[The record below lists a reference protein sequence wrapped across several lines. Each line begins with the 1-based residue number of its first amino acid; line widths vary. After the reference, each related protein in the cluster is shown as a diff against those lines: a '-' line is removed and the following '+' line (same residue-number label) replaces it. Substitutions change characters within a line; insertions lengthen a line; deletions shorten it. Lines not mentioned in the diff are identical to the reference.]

1 MSDINGA
8 LGVGVFPAYCDH
20 HAINLRRFQSEMPTR
35 VVNSAKPELSTIDRR
50 ILRALQEDG
59 RMTIQ
64 AIADRVGL
72 SASPCLRRIR
82 QMEEAGIIAAYS
94 AVVDQKAVGLP
105 VSVFISIK
113 LERQRAEELDRFG
126 LAIAA
131 WPEVMECYLMTGQF
145 DFLLRVVCADL
156 AAYEAF
162 LREKLTQ
169 VAGVSSIESSFSL
182 GQVKYSRVL
191 PI

>member
-1 MSDINGA
+1 MAD
-8 LGVGVFPAYCDH
+8 
-20 HAINLRRFQSEMPTR
+20 
-35 VVNSAKPELSTIDRR
+35 SAKFELTAIDRK

-72 SASPCLRRIR
+72 SPSPCLRRVR
-82 QMEEAGIIAAYS
+82 QMERAQIITGYS
-94 AVVDQKAVGLP
+94 ATVDQKAVGLP

-113 LERQRAEELDRFG
+113 LERQRARELDAFAA
-126 LAIAA
+126 AISR
-131 WPEVMECYLMTGQF
+131 WPEVMDAYLMTGQF

-156 AAYEAF
+156 ESYEHF

-169 VAGVSSIESSFSL
+169 VEGVASIESSFSL
-182 GQVKYSRVL
+182 GTLKVGRTL

>member
-1 MSDINGA
+1 MK
-8 LGVGVFPAYCDH
+8 
-20 HAINLRRFQSEMPTR
+20 
-35 VVNSAKPELSTIDRR
+35 SATIELTDTDRK
-50 ILRALQEDG
+50 ILKVLQENG

-64 AIADRVGL
+64 AVADRVGL

-82 QMEEAGIIAAYS
+82 RMEQAGVITAYS
-94 AVVDQKAVGLP
+94 ITLDQNAVGLP
-105 VSVFISIK
+105 VSVFVSIK
-113 LERQRAEELDRFG
+113 LERQRAAELDRFAE
-126 LAIAA
+126 AIAG

-156 AAYEAF
+156 GAYEAF
-162 LREKLTQ
+162 LRERLTQ
-169 VAGVSSIESSFSL
+169 LDGVGSIESSFAL

>member
-1 MSDINGA
+1 
-8 LGVGVFPAYCDH
+8 
-20 HAINLRRFQSEMPTR
+20 
-35 VVNSAKPELSTIDRR
+35 
-50 ILRALQEDG
+50 
-59 RMTIQ
+59 MTIQ

-82 QMEEAGIIAAYS
+82 QMEKSGIIAAYS
-94 AVVDQKAVGLP
+94 ATVDQRAVGLP

-113 LERQRAEELDRFG
+113 LERQRAAELDRFADAVG
-126 LAIAA
+126 A
-131 WPEVMECYLMTGQF
+131 WPEVMEGYLMTGQF

-156 AAYEAF
+156 AAYEGF

-169 VAGVSSIESSFSL
+169 VEGVGSIESSFSL
-182 GQVKYSRVL
+182 GQVKHSRVL

>member
-1 MSDINGA
+1 M
-8 LGVGVFPAYCDH
+8 FPQH
-20 HAINLRRFQSEMPTR
+20 FGLEM
-35 VVNSAKPELSTIDRR
+35 VKSAKIELTGTDRK
-50 ILRALQEDG
+50 ILKVLQEDG
-59 RMTIQ
+59 RKTIQ
-64 AIADRVGL
+64 AVADSVGL

-82 QMEEAGIIAAYS
+82 RMEQAGIITAYS
-94 AVVDQKAVGLP
+94 ITVDQDAVGLP
-105 VSVFISIK
+105 VSVFVSIK
-113 LERQRAEELDRFG
+113 LERQRAAQLDRFG
-126 LAIAA
+126 EAIAA

-156 AAYEAF
+156 AAYESF

-169 VAGVSSIESSFSL
+169 VDGVGSIESSFAL

>member
-1 MSDINGA
+1 MSDIHDA
-8 LGVGVFPAYCDH
+8 LAQAAFPAYCDASDRLSRKVPH
-20 HAINLRRFQSEMPTR
+20 GLAAGMT
-35 VVNSAKPELSTIDRR
+35 VSAKTELTSIDRR

-82 QMEEAGIIAAYS
+82 QMEDAGIISGYS
-94 AVVDQKAVGLP
+94 AVVEQKSVGLP

-126 LAIAA
+126 EAIAG

-156 AAYEAF
+156 AAYEQF
-162 LREKLTQ
+162 LRLKLTQ

>member
-1 MSDINGA
+1 MA
-8 LGVGVFPAYCDH
+8 
-20 HAINLRRFQSEMPTR
+20 E
-35 VVNSAKPELSTIDRR
+35 SAKIELTATDRK
-50 ILRALQEDG
+50 ILKVLQEDG
-59 RMTIQ
+59 RTTIQ
-64 AIADRVGL
+64 AIADSVGL

-82 QMEEAGIIAAYS
+82 RMEQAGIITAYS
-94 AVVDQKAVGLP
+94 ITVDQNAVGLP
-105 VSVFISIK
+105 VSVFVSIK
-113 LERQRAEELDRFG
+113 LERQRAAQLDRFG
-126 LAIAA
+126 EAIAA

-156 AAYEAF
+156 AAYESF

-169 VAGVSSIESSFSL
+169 VDGVGSIESSFAL

>member
-1 MSDINGA
+1 M
-8 LGVGVFPAYCDH
+8 
-20 HAINLRRFQSEMPTR
+20 
-35 VVNSAKPELSTIDRR
+35 ELSAIDRK

-59 RMTIQ
+59 RMTVQ

-82 QMEEAGIIAAYS
+82 QMERAGIIAGYS
-94 AVVDQKAVGLP
+94 ATVDQKAVGLP

-113 LERQRAEELDRFG
+113 LERQRSHELDAFG
-126 LAIAA
+126 AAISG

-156 AAYEAF
+156 GAYEQF
-162 LREKLTQ
+162 LRERLTQ
-169 VAGVSSIESSFSL
+169 VEGVASIESSFSL

-191 PI
+191 PL

>member
-1 MSDINGA
+1 MAEI
-8 LGVGVFPAYCDH
+8 
-20 HAINLRRFQSEMPTR
+20 
-35 VVNSAKPELSTIDRR
+35 AKAELSGVDRK

-59 RMTIQ
+59 RMTVQ

-82 QMEEAGIIAAYS
+82 QLETAGTISGYS
-94 AVVDQKAVGLP
+94 ANVDQKAVGLP

-113 LERQRAEELDRFG
+113 LERQRAQQLDAFG
-126 LAIAA
+126 AAISR

-156 AAYEAF
+156 EAYELF

-169 VAGVSSIESSFSL
+169 VEGVASIESSFSL

-191 PI
+191 PL

>member
-1 MSDINGA
+1 M
-8 LGVGVFPAYCDH
+8 
-20 HAINLRRFQSEMPTR
+20 E
-35 VVNSAKPELSTIDRR
+35 SAKIELTDTDRK
-50 ILRALQEDG
+50 ILKILQEDG

-64 AIADRVGL
+64 AVADRVGL

-82 QMEEAGIIAAYS
+82 RMEQAGIITAYS
-94 AVVDQKAVGLP
+94 ITLDQNAVGLP
-105 VSVFISIK
+105 VSVFVSIK
-113 LERQRAEELDRFG
+113 LERQRASELDRFG
-126 LAIAA
+126 EAIAG

-156 AAYEAF
+156 GAYEAF
-162 LREKLTQ
+162 LRERLTQ
-169 VAGVSSIESSFSL
+169 LDGVGSIESSFAL

>member
-1 MSDINGA
+1 
-8 LGVGVFPAYCDH
+8 
-20 HAINLRRFQSEMPTR
+20 MPSR
-35 VVNSAKPELSTIDRR
+35 VVNSAKTELTAIDRR

-94 AVVDQKAVGLP
+94 VVVDQKAVGLP

-126 LAIAA
+126 EAIAG

>member
-1 MSDINGA
+1 MLCADMERKLAETAKTPLSAVDRKI
-8 LGVGVFPAYCDH
+8 LG
-20 HAINLRRFQSEMPTR
+20 
-35 VVNSAKPELSTIDRR
+35 
-50 ILRALQEDG
+50 ALQEDG

-82 QMEEAGIIAAYS
+82 QMEQAGIISGYS
-94 AVVDQKAVGLP
+94 ASVDQKAVGLP

-113 LERQRAEELDRFG
+113 LERQRAAELDAFSA
-126 LAIAA
+126 AIDR

-156 AAYEAF
+156 EAYEQF
-162 LREKLTQ
+162 LRERLTQ
-169 VAGVSSIESSFSL
+169 IAGVASIESSFSL
-182 GQVKYSRVL
+182 GQVKQSGAAAVGQHPRLSR
-191 PI
+191 

>member
-1 MSDINGA
+1 MFHQD
-8 LGVGVFPAYCDH
+8 
-20 HAINLRRFQSEMPTR
+20 RRLELAK
-35 VVNSAKPELSTIDRR
+35 SAKIELTDLDRR
-50 ILRALQEDG
+50 ILKVLQEDG

-64 AIADRVGL
+64 AVADRVGL

-82 QMEEAGIIAAYS
+82 RMEQAGIITAYS
-94 AVVDQKAVGLP
+94 ITVDQDAVGLP
-105 VSVFISIK
+105 VSVFVSIK
-113 LERQRAEELDRFG
+113 LERQRAAQLDRFAA
-126 LAIAA
+126 AIAG

-156 AAYEAF
+156 SAYEAF

-169 VAGVSSIESSFSL
+169 LDGVGSIESSFAL

>member
-1 MSDINGA
+1 M
-8 LGVGVFPAYCDH
+8 
-20 HAINLRRFQSEMPTR
+20 
-35 VVNSAKPELSTIDRR
+35 AKTSKIELTAIDRK
-50 ILRALQEDG
+50 ILRALQQDG

-64 AIADRVGL
+64 AVAERVGV
-72 SASPCLRRIR
+72 SASSCLRRIR

-94 AVVDQKAVGLP
+94 ATVDQKAVGLP

-113 LERQRAEELDRFG
+113 LERQRAHELDAFG
-126 LAIAA
+126 QAISR

-156 AAYEAF
+156 EAYEQF

-169 VAGVSSIESSFSL
+169 VEGVASIESSFSL

-191 PI
+191 PL

>member
-1 MSDINGA
+1 MRS
-8 LGVGVFPAYCDH
+8 PA
-20 HAINLRRFQSEMPTR
+20 RKTR
-35 VVNSAKPELSTIDRR
+35 KVQRSKAAKSANFVLDDADRR
-50 ILRALQEDG
+50 ILKVVQEDS
-59 RMTIQ
+59 RVTLQ
-64 AIADRVGL
+64 VIADRVGL

-82 QMEEAGIIAAYS
+82 NMEAAGIITAYS
-94 AVVDQKAVGLP
+94 ATVDQKAVGLP
-105 VSVFISIK
+105 VSVFVSIK

-126 LAIAA
+126 DAIAH

-145 DFLLRVVCADL
+145 DYLLRVVCADL
-156 AAYEAF
+156 AEYEAF

-169 VAGVSSIESSFSL
+169 VEGVRSIESSFAL

>member
-1 MSDINGA
+1 M
-8 LGVGVFPAYCDH
+8 
-20 HAINLRRFQSEMPTR
+20 
-35 VVNSAKPELSTIDRR
+35 AKTAGIELTAVDRR

-59 RMTIQ
+59 RVTVQ

-82 QMEEAGIIAAYS
+82 QMEAAGIIAAYS
-94 AVVDQKAVGLP
+94 AVVEQKAVGLP

-113 LERQRAEELDRFG
+113 LERQRAQELDAFG
-126 LAIAA
+126 AAISQ
-131 WPEVMECYLMTGQF
+131 WQEVMECYLMTGQF

-156 AAYEAF
+156 EAYEQF

-169 VAGVSSIESSFSL
+169 VAGVASIESSFSL

-191 PI
+191 PL

>member
-1 MSDINGA
+1 
-8 LGVGVFPAYCDH
+8 
-20 HAINLRRFQSEMPTR
+20 MPSR
-35 VVNSAKPELSTIDRR
+35 VVNSAKTELTVIDRR

-126 LAIAA
+126 EAIAG

-156 AAYEAF
+156 AAYESF

>member
-1 MSDINGA
+1 VLDDA
-8 LGVGVFPAYCDH
+8 
-20 HAINLRRFQSEMPTR
+20 
-35 VVNSAKPELSTIDRR
+35 DRR
-50 ILRALQEDG
+50 ILKVVQEDS
-59 RMTIQ
+59 RVTLQ
-64 AIADRVGL
+64 VIADRVGL

-82 QMEEAGIIAAYS
+82 NMEAAGIITAYS
-94 AVVDQKAVGLP
+94 ATVDQKAVGLP
-105 VSVFISIK
+105 VSVFVSIK

-126 LAIAA
+126 DAIAH

-145 DFLLRVVCADL
+145 DYLLRVVCADL
-156 AAYEAF
+156 AEYEAF

-169 VAGVSSIESSFSL
+169 VEGVRSIESSFAL

>member
-1 MSDINGA
+1 MD
-8 LGVGVFPAYCDH
+8 
-20 HAINLRRFQSEMPTR
+20 
-35 VVNSAKPELSTIDRR
+35 SAEFELSETDRK

-59 RMTIQ
+59 RMTVQ
-64 AIADRVGL
+64 AIAERVGL

-82 QMEEAGIIAAYS
+82 QMEKAGVIAAYA

-113 LERQRAEELDRFG
+113 LERQRSVELDRFAS
-126 LAIAA
+126 AIAT
-131 WPEVMECYLMTGQF
+131 WPEIMECYLMTGQF
-145 DFLLRVVCADL
+145 DYLLRVVCADL
-156 AAYEAF
+156 GAYEAF

-169 VAGVSSIESSFSL
+169 VEGVSSIESSFAL

-191 PI
+191 PL

>member
-1 MSDINGA
+1 M
-8 LGVGVFPAYCDH
+8 
-20 HAINLRRFQSEMPTR
+20 
-35 VVNSAKPELSTIDRR
+35 VVTVKSAKTELTDVDRR
-50 ILRALQEDG
+50 ILKVLQEDG

-64 AIADRVGL
+64 AISDRVGL

-82 QMEEAGIIAAYS
+82 WMEQQGIIAAYS
-94 AVVDQKAVGLP
+94 VTIDQKAVGLP
-105 VSVFISIK
+105 VSVFVSIK
-113 LERQRAEELDRFG
+113 LERQRSDELDRFG
-126 LAIAA
+126 EAIAD

-162 LREKLTQ
+162 LRERLTQ
-169 VAGVSSIESSFSL
+169 IDGVASIESSFSL

>member
-1 MSDINGA
+1 
-8 LGVGVFPAYCDH
+8 
-20 HAINLRRFQSEMPTR
+20 
-35 VVNSAKPELSTIDRR
+35 VVE
-50 ILRALQEDG
+50 
-59 RMTIQ
+59 
-64 AIADRVGL
+64 
-72 SASPCLRRIR
+72 
-82 QMEEAGIIAAYS
+82 
-94 AVVDQKAVGLP
+94 QKSVGLP

-113 LERQRAEELDRFG
+113 LERQRAKDLDRFG
-126 LAIAA
+126 EAIAG

-156 AAYEAF
+156 AAYEQF
-162 LREKLTQ
+162 LRMKLTQ

>member
-1 MSDINGA
+1 MHR
-8 LGVGVFPAYCDH
+8 FC
-20 HAINLRRFQSEMPTR
+20 HAWTEKS
-35 VVNSAKPELSTIDRR
+35 VKSAKSELSAIDRR

-82 QMEEAGIIAAYS
+82 QMEDAGIIAAYG

-113 LERQRAEELDRFG
+113 LERQRSGELDRFG
-126 LAIAA
+126 AAIAG

-156 AAYEAF
+156 EAYEAF

-169 VAGVSSIESSFSL
+169 VEGVGSIESSFSL
-182 GQVKYSRVL
+182 GQVKFSRVL

>member
-1 MSDINGA
+1 M
-8 LGVGVFPAYCDH
+8 
-20 HAINLRRFQSEMPTR
+20 
-35 VVNSAKPELSTIDRR
+35 AKTSKMDLTPVDRK

-64 AIADRVGL
+64 AVADRVGL

-82 QMEEAGIIAAYS
+82 QMEQAGIIAAYS
-94 AVVDQKAVGLP
+94 ATVDQKAVGLP

-113 LERQRAEELDRFG
+113 LERQRAPQLDAFSA
-126 LAIAA
+126 AISR

-162 LREKLTQ
+162 LRERLTQ
-169 VAGVSSIESSFSL
+169 IEGVASIESSFSL

-191 PI
+191 PL

>member
-1 MSDINGA
+1 LA
-8 LGVGVFPAYCDH
+8 
-20 HAINLRRFQSEMPTR
+20 E
-35 VVNSAKPELSTIDRR
+35 SAKFELTAIDRK

-72 SASPCLRRIR
+72 SPSPCLRRIR
-82 QMEEAGIIAAYS
+82 QMERAEIITGYS
-94 AVVDQKAVGLP
+94 ATVDQKAAGLP

-113 LERQRAEELDRFG
+113 LERQRARELDAFAA
-126 LAIAA
+126 AISR
-131 WPEVMECYLMTGQF
+131 WPEVMDAYLMTGQF

-156 AAYEAF
+156 ETYEHF

-169 VAGVSSIESSFSL
+169 VEGVGSIESSFSL
-182 GQVKYSRVL
+182 GTVKVGRAL
-191 PI
+191 PL

>member
-1 MSDINGA
+1 M
-8 LGVGVFPAYCDH
+8 VK
-20 HAINLRRFQSEMPTR
+20 
-35 VVNSAKPELSTIDRR
+35 SAKIELTGTDRK
-50 ILRALQEDG
+50 ILKVLQEDG
-59 RMTIQ
+59 RKTIQ
-64 AIADRVGL
+64 AVADSVGL

-82 QMEEAGIIAAYS
+82 RMEQAGIITAYS
-94 AVVDQKAVGLP
+94 ITVDQDAVGLP
-105 VSVFISIK
+105 VSVFVSIK
-113 LERQRAEELDRFG
+113 LERQRAAQLDRFG
-126 LAIAA
+126 EAIAA

-156 AAYEAF
+156 AAYESF

-169 VAGVSSIESSFSL
+169 VDGVGSIESSFAL

>member
-1 MSDINGA
+1 MK
-8 LGVGVFPAYCDH
+8 
-20 HAINLRRFQSEMPTR
+20 
-35 VVNSAKPELSTIDRR
+35 SAKTELSTIDRR

-59 RMTIQ
+59 RMTVQ
-64 AIADRVGL
+64 AIAGRVGL

-82 QMEEAGIIAAYS
+82 QMEEAGVIAGYS
-94 AVVDQKAVGLP
+94 ATIDQKAVGLP

-113 LERQRAEELDRFG
+113 LERQRSRELDSFG
-126 LAIAA
+126 AAITS

-156 AAYEAF
+156 EAYEAF

-169 VAGVSSIESSFSL
+169 LDGVGSIESSFSL

>member
-1 MSDINGA
+1 
-8 LGVGVFPAYCDH
+8 V
-20 HAINLRRFQSEMPTR
+20 
-35 VVNSAKPELSTIDRR
+35 AKTSKIELSAIDRK

-59 RMTIQ
+59 RMTVQ
-64 AIADRVGL
+64 AIADGVGL

-82 QMEEAGIIAAYS
+82 QMERAGIIAGYS
-94 AVVDQKAVGLP
+94 ATVDQKAVGLP

-113 LERQRAEELDRFG
+113 LERQRARELDAFAA
-126 LAIAA
+126 AIGE

-156 AAYEAF
+156 EAYEHF
-162 LREKLTQ
+162 LRERLTQ
-169 VAGVSSIESSFSL
+169 VEGVASIESSFSL

-191 PI
+191 PL

>member
-1 MSDINGA
+1 MA
-8 LGVGVFPAYCDH
+8 
-20 HAINLRRFQSEMPTR
+20 E
-35 VVNSAKPELSTIDRR
+35 SAKTELTALDRR

-72 SASPCLRRIR
+72 SPSPCLRRIR
-82 QMEEAGIIAAYS
+82 QMERAGIIAGYS
-94 AVVDQKAVGLP
+94 ATVDQKAAGLP

-113 LERQRAEELDRFG
+113 LERQRARELDAFAA
-126 LAIAA
+126 AIGR
-131 WPEVMECYLMTGQF
+131 WPEVMEAYLMTGQF

-156 AAYEAF
+156 ETYEHF

-169 VAGVSSIESSFSL
+169 IEGVASIESSFSL
-182 GQVKYSRVL
+182 GTVKVSRVL

>member
-1 MSDINGA
+1 
-8 LGVGVFPAYCDH
+8 LV
-20 HAINLRRFQSEMPTR
+20 E
-35 VVNSAKPELSTIDRR
+35 SAKIELTALDRK

-59 RMTIQ
+59 RMTVQ

-72 SASPCLRRIR
+72 SPSPCLRRIR
-82 QMEEAGIIAAYS
+82 QMEQAQIITGYS
-94 AVVDQKAVGLP
+94 ATVDQKAAGLP

-113 LERQRAEELDRFG
+113 LERQRARELDAFAA
-126 LAIAA
+126 AIGR
-131 WPEVMECYLMTGQF
+131 WPEVMDAYLMTGQF

-156 AAYEAF
+156 ESYEHF

-169 VAGVSSIESSFSL
+169 IEGVASIESSFSL
-182 GQVKYSRVL
+182 GTIKVGRAL

>member
-1 MSDINGA
+1 
-8 LGVGVFPAYCDH
+8 LVK
-20 HAINLRRFQSEMPTR
+20 
-35 VVNSAKPELSTIDRR
+35 SAKIELTDLDRR
-50 ILRALQEDG
+50 ILKVLQEDG

-64 AIADRVGL
+64 AVADRVGL

-82 QMEEAGIIAAYS
+82 RMEQAGIITAYS
-94 AVVDQKAVGLP
+94 ITVDQDAVGLP
-105 VSVFISIK
+105 VSVFVSIK
-113 LERQRAEELDRFG
+113 LERQRAAQLDRFG
-126 LAIAA
+126 EAIAG

-156 AAYEAF
+156 SAYEAF

-169 VAGVSSIESSFSL
+169 LDGVGSIESSFAL